1 MVAMHI
7 NHPLSLSDRNL
18 TMEQSALNL
27 LSSPFLWIA
36 VIVLYT
42 LKQGI
47 HFVPQNR
54 GYVIYTLGKYDKT
67 LKAGLNFIVPFVQKI
82 AADRNLKEQSL
93 DISSQTAITKDNI
106 SLDIDG
112 ILFMKVTDAGAATN
126 NVTDYKIAVTQL
138 AMTTMRNAIGSLE
151 LDDCFQSRDRINST
165 ILAAMTEATAP
176 WGVQVTRYE
185 IKDIS
190 PPQSIREDME
200 KQMTAERE
208 KRSVILTAEGVKTAA
223 ITKAEG
229 LKQARVLD
237 AEAAK
242 SEAVLGAEAIKEA
255 QVLEATGKAAAIG
268 LVAGAEARALS
279 TIGEKAITEQGKAA
293 ILLSLAQEAIAA
305 HQAIAAQSTVVLS
318 DGKTSDNIANT
329 VAQAIAVSSSLKLP
343 AADA

>member
-1 MVAMHI
+1 MEQA
-7 NHPLSLSDRNL
+7 LSLL
-18 TMEQSALNL
+18 T
-27 LSSPFLWIA
+27 SPLLWIA
-36 VIVLYT
+36 LVVLYT
-42 LKQGI
+42 LKKGI

-67 LKAGLNFIVPFVQKI
+67 LSAGLNFIIPFIQTI

-106 SLDIDG
+106 SLAIDG

-138 AMTTMRNAIGSLE
+138 AMTTMRNAIGSME
-151 LDDCFQSRDRINST
+151 LDDCFQSRDVINAT
-165 ILAAMTEATAP
+165 ILSSMTEATAP

-185 IKDIS
+185 IKDIT

-208 KRSVILTAEGVKTAA
+208 KRSVILTAEGVKSAA
-223 ITKAEG
+223 ITEAEG
-229 LKQARVLD
+229 LKRARVLD

-242 SEAVLGAEAIKEA
+242 AEQVLSAEANKEAQILDASGKAEAIRLVA
-255 QVLEATGKAAAIG
+255 DADANALSTVGKAAATLEG
-268 LVAGAEARALS
+268 QSAVTL
-279 TIGEKAITEQGKAA
+279 T
-293 ILLSLAQEAIAA
+293 LAQGAIDAHRAIADE
-305 HQAIAAQSTVVLS
+305 STVVLT

-329 VAQAIAVSSSLKLP
+329 VAQAIAVSSSLNLHGGHTG
-343 AADA
+343 AE